1 MKLLGMLAVVTGLI
15 SGNVLA
21 GEHTINTD
29 ARMGWNYKDNDVKKT
44 GTQNSSSFN
53 VDYLRTTFAGAVTP
67 SVKYNLILELL
78 GDTSTTDAV
87 DGTSSLIEE
96 AFITKTFSTAT
107 SVTIGKKPVF
117 VGGREYDHMEYD
129 VYTYSAFYNATP
141 ENQVGVTV
149 AQELMGQTFSLQYFN
164 GNKTN
169 GTNPAV
175 NAQSKYG
182 YAVGWNGD
190 LLNGMIMPI
199 VGYTVVP
206 EAAGAGTTVANG
218 TRANKGDDTYLAA
231 GLLFN
236 LSKDLVV
243 EADYGLATE
252 KDAGTN
258 QADLKTTSI
267 VGLVRYSTETISPFV
282 KIISDTNKTDSTKTG
297 SRLAYDLGVE
307 FKEAQDDMIRY
318 HVVYTGS
325 TVKTNSNTTELKS
338 SPKSILVGLKFN
350 AAILK

>member
-1 MKLLGMLAVVTGLI
+1 MKMLAMVSVIAGLI
-15 SGNVLA
+15 SASVFA

-29 ARMGWNYKDNDVKKT
+29 ARMGLNYKDNDVKKT

-67 SVKYNLILELL
+67 SVKYSLIIELL
-78 GDTSTTDAV
+78 GNTTADDV

-96 AFITKTFSTAT
+96 AFVTKTFSTAT
-107 SVTIGKKPVF
+107 SLTLGKKAILS
-117 VGGREYDHMEYD
+117 GGREYDHMEYD
-129 VYTYSAFYNATP
+129 VYTYSGFYNATP
-141 ENQVGVTV
+141 ENQVGLMVS
-149 AQELMGQTFSLQYFN
+149 QEIMGQIFSAQYFN
-164 GNKTN
+164 GNKKN
-169 GTNPAV
+169 GTSV
-175 NAQSKYG
+175 NAQSKMG
-182 YAVGWNGD
+182 YAVAWNGD
-190 LLNGMIMPI
+190 LLSGMIKPI

-206 EAAGAGTTVANG
+206 EAAGAGTTVTNVN
-218 TRANKGDDTYLAA
+218 RANKGDDTYLAA
-231 GLLFN
+231 GLQFN

-252 KDAGTN
+252 KDAGTSK
-258 QADLKTTSI
+258 ADLKTSSI

-325 TVKTNSNTTELKS
+325 NVKTNSNTTEVKS
-338 SPKSILVGLKFN
+338 SPKSILVGLMFN